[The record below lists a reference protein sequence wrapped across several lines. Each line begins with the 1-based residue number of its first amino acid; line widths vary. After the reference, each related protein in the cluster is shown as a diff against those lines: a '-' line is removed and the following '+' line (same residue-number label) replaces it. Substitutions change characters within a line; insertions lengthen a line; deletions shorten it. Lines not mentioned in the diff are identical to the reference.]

1 MSMRI
6 GIPYLG
12 NNRWTAGHVYSA
24 NLIAALRSLPAEEQP
39 ALSVFLGPRR
49 SRKEIGQQP
58 DGCDVLTY
66 GCRDAARWYRALA
79 GGLLSL
85 SKGGSPFGLAK
96 RAIDHQI
103 DVLFPMTASL
113 SAPFAPPWIAWVAD
127 YQCMHFPENWSD
139 NVYQRNIETLSRR
152 APFLVVSSE
161 DAKRDA
167 EQFFERRTN
176 IATLPFA
183 LLPTSEWSR
192 HDPMS
197 VARGFGLPERF
208 VLFPSQFWK
217 HKDHETLIRA
227 MLILKRSG
235 RNDMTLVLCGM
246 PKDFRDPAHGD
257 RILRLIRDHGLSEQ
271 IRVLDYLPRAD
282 VMALMRRAVGIVQP
296 SRFEGWSALVEEAR
310 TLGKLLIVSDLRVH
324 REQRPP
330 RARFFPCGDFEALA
344 AALSELW
351 EEGAPGPDPEIEER
365 AGKEAMERG
374 LSFGRRFIEVAR
386 EAIRVFKHR

>member
-1 MSMRI
+1 MRI

-12 NNRWTAGHVYSA
+12 SNRWTAGHVYSA
-24 NLIAALRSLPAEEQP
+24 NLVAALRCLPLEERP
-39 ALSVFLGPRR
+39 ALSVLLGPRR
-49 SRKEIGQQP
+49 ARDETRRQP

-66 GCRDAARWYRALA
+66 GCRDATQWYLALA

-96 RAIDHQI
+96 VARHHDI
-103 DVLFPMTASL
+103 DVLFPMTL
-113 SAPFAPPWIAWVAD
+113 SISARFLTPWIGWVAD
-127 YQCMHFPENWSD
+127 YQCMHFPEHWSETSF
-139 NVYQRNIETLSRR
+139 QRNIEALSRG

-167 EQFFERRTN
+167 EQFFDRRTN

-183 LLPTSEWSR
+183 LLPTREWSAR
-192 HDPMS
+192 DPAS

-208 VLFPSQFWK
+208 VMFPSQFWK

-227 MLILKRSG
+227 MSILKQRG
-235 RNDMTLVLCGM
+235 RRDVTLVLCGL
-246 PKDFRDPAHGD
+246 PKDTRDLAHGD
-257 RILRLIRDHGLSEQ
+257 RILRLIRDNGLSDQ

-282 VMALMRRAVGIVQP
+282 VVALMRRALGIVQP

-310 TLGKLLIVSDLRVH
+310 TLSKPLVVSDIRVH
-324 REQRPP
+324 REQNPP
-330 RARFFPCGDFEALA
+330 RARFFPCGDADALA

-351 EEGAPGPDPEIEER
+351 KEGEAGPNHETEER
-365 AGKEAMERG
+365 ATKEAMERG
-374 LSFGRRFIEVAR
+374 LSFGRRFIQVAR
-386 EAIRVFKHR
+386 EAMRVFKQR

>member
-1 MSMRI
+1 
-6 GIPYLG
+6 
-12 NNRWTAGHVYSA
+12 
-24 NLIAALRSLPAEEQP
+24 
-39 ALSVFLGPRR
+39 
-49 SRKEIGQQP
+49 
-58 DGCDVLTY
+58 
-66 GCRDAARWYRALA
+66 
-79 GGLLSL
+79 
-85 SKGGSPFGLAK
+85 
-96 RAIDHQI
+96 
-103 DVLFPMTASL
+103 
-113 SAPFAPPWIAWVAD
+113 
-127 YQCMHFPENWSD
+127 
-139 NVYQRNIETLSRR
+139 
-152 APFLVVSSE
+152 
-161 DAKRDA
+161 
-167 EQFFERRTN
+167 
-176 IATLPFA
+176 
-183 LLPTSEWSR
+183 
-192 HDPMS
+192 
-197 VARGFGLPERF
+197 
-208 VLFPSQFWK
+208 
-217 HKDHETLIRA
+217 
-227 MLILKRSG
+227 G